1 MPHDAKLLTRREIAE
16 YLSANGYPISLNTLN
31 RLAAR
36 GEGPPWTGIWG
47 GQFQHEPSR
56 ALAWARS
63 RFRTTEPTRGRR
75 RVA

>member
-1 MPHDAKLLTRREIAE
+1 MSPNSEMLTRREMAE
-16 YLSANGYPISLNTLN
+16 YLSANGYPIGLNTLH
-31 RLAAR
+31 RLCAR
-36 GEGPPWTGIWG
+36 GEGPPYAGIWR
-47 GQFQHEPSR
+47 GQYQYDPGK